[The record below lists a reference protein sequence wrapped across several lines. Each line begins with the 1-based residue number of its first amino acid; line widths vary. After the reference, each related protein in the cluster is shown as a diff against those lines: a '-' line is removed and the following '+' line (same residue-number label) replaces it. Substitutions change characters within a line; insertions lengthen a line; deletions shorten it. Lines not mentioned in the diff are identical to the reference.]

1 MPLFPN
7 YVRYEQ
13 TFVRGEGCWLY
24 DHQGQRYLDLGSGV
38 GVTGL
43 GHAHPAIV
51 QALQEQAERLWQVS
65 NLFQNPWQEQVAAKL
80 GAASGL
86 EAAFFCNSG
95 AEANEAAFK
104 LIRKWA
110 HEQKGLQRPEI
121 ITLPDSFHGR
131 TLATLTATGQEKVK
145 KGFAPLPE
153 GFRVAAACSIEAIQE
168 ATTAETAAV
177 CIELIQGEGGVRP
190 LAPSFVQQLA
200 AWCEEK
206 GLLLMVDEIQTGM
219 GRTGSLFAFEQY
231 GIQPHLVTLA
241 KGLGNGF
248 PVGAMLADQ
257 AFTSVL
263 SPGSH
268 GSTFGGNPLAMAVA
282 NAVLDV
288 LQSDGFL
295 ATSQANSR
303 LWQQRLQQLA
313 EKSPLVREVR
323 GRGWMSGI
331 ELTVESDSVLR
342 ALHAQGLVVLPAAG
356 NVLRFLPPLITSA
369 DEIDYA
375 IEQLTH
381 TLQNEVERSIA
392 PS

>member
-7 YVRYEQ
+7 YARYER
-13 TFVRGEGCWLY
+13 TFVRGKGSWLY
-24 DHQGQRYLDLGSGV
+24 DQQGQPYLDLGSGV

-43 GHAHPAIV
+43 GHAHPVVV
-51 QALQEQAERLWQVS
+51 QALQEQAQQLWQVS
-65 NLFQNPWQEQVAAKL
+65 NLFQNPWQEQVATKL
-80 GAASGL
+80 GEASGL

-110 HEQKGLQRPEI
+110 HEQKGCKHPEI

-145 KGFAPLPE
+145 KGFSPLPE
-153 GFRVAAACSIEAIQE
+153 GFRIAAACSIEAIQE
-168 ATTAETAAV
+168 ATTKETAAV
-177 CIELIQGEGGVRP
+177 CIELIQGEGGVKP
-190 LAPSFVQQLA
+190 LTRSLVQQLA
-200 AWCEEK
+200 AWCEEQ

-231 GIQPHLVTLA
+231 GIQPDLVTLA

-257 AFTSVL
+257 KLIGIL

-288 LQSDGFL
+288 LQSDEFL
-295 ATSQANSR
+295 STSQANSQ
-303 LWQQRLQQLA
+303 LWQQHLQKLA
-313 EKSPLVREVR
+313 AQSPIVREVR
-323 GRGWMSGI
+323 GRGWMNGI
-331 ELTVESDSVLR
+331 EVTVESDSLLR
-342 ALHAQGLVVLPAAG
+342 ALHAQGLIVLPAAG
-356 NVLRFLPPLITSA
+356 NVLRFLPPLILNA
-369 DEIDYA
+369 NEMEYA
-375 IEQLTH
+375 LERMTH
-381 TLQNEVERSIA
+381 AFQKAAERSVA
-392 PS
+392 LS